1 MVYKHEH
8 HPQPLPEEYYY
19 DHEQPNETDSENG
32 SED

>member
-1 MVYKHEH
+1 MVYKHEPH
-8 HPQPLPEEYYY
+8 VPPLAEDYHY